1 MNPNNPL
8 QQNSSFPLS
17 GGRLGWGLAWW
28 NDRIS
33 IPSLQGGG
41 DIGPEGLFGLKRL
54 KIFLVILMAGLVLA
68 GCAAEREFRE
78 GKALLGEGK
87 IELGLAKLEDASKHD
102 PESHEYRSSFF
113 RSRDLALTQLLAQAD
128 GLRGKGQLEEAEAIY
143 QRILGIDANHA
154 RAKAG
159 MAAIAMD
166 RRHKVIT
173 AEAEALLK
181 KNDLEAA
188 QNKLRPVLQ
197 ENPNYRDAVTL
208 QRSMDERIARDAISM
223 PVLKASLKKPI
234 TLEFRD
240 ANLKSV
246 FEVISRSAGVNFIF
260 DKDVRPDLKATIF
273 VKNTSIEDAIK
284 LLLVT
289 NQLDKKALND
299 STVLVYPNTPAK
311 NKDYQDLMVKSF
323 YLANTDAKQ
332 ALSLIKVMVK
342 TKDVFIDEKLN
353 LLVMRDSPEAIRL
366 AEKLLANLDLAE
378 PEVMLEVEVLEVSSK
393 RLMEL
398 GINWPNRFSVLS
410 PQLPNSTSSTVG
422 SSLVVTTGTANLPLT
437 LDSLRHLPSASQI
450 GIPNPVLN
458 LRKEDGDTN
467 VLANP
472 RIRVKNR
479 EKAKIHI
486 GDRLP
491 VITTTST
498 ANVGVAE
505 SVSYLDVGLKLDVEP
520 NIYLEDDVSIKVGLE
535 VSNVVGTIKSASGT
549 TAYQIGTRNANT
561 VLRLKDGET
570 QVLAGLINDED
581 RKSANKVPG
590 LGDLPLLGRLFSS
603 HLGETNKNEI
613 VLLITPHV
621 VRNIVRPDAMA
632 SEFMSGTESNIG
644 APPITLKP
652 VEAPA
657 AAVVPRPASAPSA
670 PVQPDAAKADIQ
682 GALEVTWQGL
692 TQAKVGEPFTVD
704 LNLTSDQLL
713 STLPLL
719 IGYDQNTLQAV
730 AVREGEFLKQ
740 GGVQTQFSQRIDQ
753 AAGRIFVGMGRPGG
767 EGVKGSGTLLSIT
780 FKPLQAAPQASIQLL
795 AFSAGGDAAKQTPV
809 VLPIVHT
816 LTVAP

>member
-1 MNPNNPL
+1 
-8 QQNSSFPLS
+8 
-17 GGRLGWGLAWW
+17 
-28 NDRIS
+28 
-33 IPSLQGGG
+33 
-41 DIGPEGLFGLKRL
+41 LKRL
-54 KIFLVILMAGLVLA
+54 KTFLVILLAGMLLA

-87 IELGLAKLEDASKHD
+87 VEAGLAKLQDAAKDD
-102 PESHEYRSSFF
+102 PDNHEYRSHFF
-113 RSRDLALTQLLAQAD
+113 RSRDMALTQLLAQAD
-128 GLRGKGQLEEAEAIY
+128 GLRGKGQQDEAEAVY
-143 QRILGIDANHA
+143 QRILNIDANHA

-159 MAAIAMD
+159 VAAVAMD
-166 RRHKVIT
+166 RRHKAAT
-173 AEAEALLK
+173 AEAEDLVK
-181 KNDLEAA
+181 KGDTEAA
-188 QNKLRPVLQ
+188 QAKLRPVLQ
-197 ENPNYRDAVTL
+197 ENPNFREAVSL
-208 QRSMDERIARDAISM
+208 QRRIDERMVHDAIAM
-223 PVLKASLKKPI
+223 PALKASLKKPV

-289 NQLDKKALND
+289 NQLEKKALND
-299 STVLVYPNTPAK
+299 STVLIYPNIPVKTRG
-311 NKDYQDLMVKSF
+311 YQDLMVKSF
-323 YLANTDAKQ
+323 YLTNADAKQ
-332 ALSLIKVMVK
+332 ALNLIKVMVK

-353 LLVMRDSPEAIRL
+353 LLMMRDTPEAVRL

-378 PEVMLEVEVLEVSSK
+378 PEVMLDVEVLEVSTK

-398 GINWPNRFSVLS
+398 GVNWPNRFSVLS
-410 PQLPNSTSSTVG
+410 APQTSTTSSTVG
-422 SSLVVTTGTANLPLT
+422 GALVVNTNTISSPLT
-437 LDSLRHLPSASQI
+437 LESLKSVNASQI

-498 ANVGVAE
+498 ANVGVSE

-520 NIYLEDDVSIKVGLE
+520 NIYLENDVAIKVGLE
-535 VSNVVGTIKSASGT
+535 VSNVVSTIKSANGT
-549 TAYQIGTRNANT
+549 TAYQVGTRNATT

-590 LGDLPLLGRLFSS
+590 LGDLPVLGRLFSS
-603 HLGETNKNEI
+603 HLGEANKNEI

-621 VRNIVRPDAMA
+621 VRNIVRPEATT
-632 SEFMSGTESNIG
+632 SEFMSGTESDVG
-644 APPITLKP
+644 APPIALKP
-652 VEAPA
+652 VETPA
-657 AAVVPRPASAPSA
+657 AAVAPRAAPA
-670 PVQPDAAKADIQ
+670 PVPAIPAEPGQPDAAKADVQ
-682 GALEVTWQGL
+682 GALM
-692 TQAKVGEPFTVD
+692 
-704 LNLTSDQLL
+704 
-713 STLPLL
+713 LPL
-719 IGYDQNTLQAV
+719 APPP
-730 AVREGEFLKQ
+730 
-740 GGVQTQFSQRIDQ
+740 
-753 AAGRIFVGMGRPGG
+753 AGTMPTKVSP
-767 EGVKGSGTLLSIT
+767 
-780 FKPLQAAPQASIQLL
+780 
-795 AFSAGGDAAKQTPV
+795 
-809 VLPIVHT
+809 
-816 LTVAP
+816 

>member
-1 MNPNNPL
+1 M
-8 QQNSSFPLS
+8 
-17 GGRLGWGLAWW
+17 
-28 NDRIS
+28 
-33 IPSLQGGG
+33 
-41 DIGPEGLFGLKRL
+41 KRL
-54 KIFLVILMAGLVLA
+54 KTFLVILLAGMLLA

-87 IELGLAKLEDASKHD
+87 VEAGLAKLQDAAKDD
-102 PESHEYRSSFF
+102 PDNHEYRSHFF
-113 RSRDLALTQLLAQAD
+113 RSRDMALTQLLAQAD
-128 GLRGKGQLEEAEAIY
+128 GLRGKGQQDEAEAVY
-143 QRILGIDANHA
+143 QRILNIDANHA

-159 MAAIAMD
+159 VAAVAMD
-166 RRHKVIT
+166 RRHKAAT
-173 AEAEALLK
+173 AEAEDLVK
-181 KNDLEAA
+181 KGDTEAA
-188 QNKLRPVLQ
+188 QAKLRPVLQ
-197 ENPNYRDAVTL
+197 ENPNFREAVSL
-208 QRSMDERIARDAISM
+208 QRRIDERMVHDAIAM
-223 PVLKASLKKPI
+223 PALKASLKKPV

-289 NQLDKKALND
+289 NQLEKKALND
-299 STVLVYPNTPAK
+299 STVLIYPNIPVKTRG
-311 NKDYQDLMVKSF
+311 YQDLMVKSF
-323 YLANTDAKQ
+323 YLTNADAKQ
-332 ALSLIKVMVK
+332 ALNLIKVMVK

-353 LLVMRDSPEAIRL
+353 LLMMRDTPEAVRL

-378 PEVMLEVEVLEVSSK
+378 PEVMLDVEVLEVSTK

-398 GINWPNRFSVLS
+398 GVNWPNRFSVLS
-410 PQLPNSTSSTVG
+410 APQTSTTSSTVG
-422 SSLVVTTGTANLPLT
+422 GALVVNTNTISSPLT
-437 LDSLRHLPSASQI
+437 LESLKSVNASQI

-498 ANVGVAE
+498 ANVGVSE

-520 NIYLEDDVSIKVGLE
+520 NIYLENDVAIKVGLE
-535 VSNVVGTIKSASGT
+535 VSNVVSTIKSANGT
-549 TAYQIGTRNANT
+549 TAYQVGTRNATT

-590 LGDLPLLGRLFSS
+590 LGDLPVLGRLFSS
-603 HLGETNKNEI
+603 HLGEANKNEI

-621 VRNIVRPDAMA
+621 VRNIVRPEATT
-632 SEFMSGTESNIG
+632 SEFMSGTESDVG
-644 APPITLKP
+644 APPIALKP
-652 VEAPA
+652 VETPA
-657 AAVVPRPASAPSA
+657 AAVAPRAAPA
-670 PVQPDAAKADIQ
+670 PVPAIPAEPGQPDAAKADVQ
-682 GALEVTWQGL
+682 GALM
-692 TQAKVGEPFTVD
+692 
-704 LNLTSDQLL
+704 
-713 STLPLL
+713 LPL
-719 IGYDQNTLQAV
+719 APPP
-730 AVREGEFLKQ
+730 
-740 GGVQTQFSQRIDQ
+740 
-753 AAGRIFVGMGRPGG
+753 AGTMPTKVSP
-767 EGVKGSGTLLSIT
+767 
-780 FKPLQAAPQASIQLL
+780 
-795 AFSAGGDAAKQTPV
+795 
-809 VLPIVHT
+809 
-816 LTVAP
+816 

>member
-1 MNPNNPL
+1 
-8 QQNSSFPLS
+8 
-17 GGRLGWGLAWW
+17 
-28 NDRIS
+28 
-33 IPSLQGGG
+33 
-41 DIGPEGLFGLKRL
+41 LKRF
-54 KIFLVILMAGLVLA
+54 KIFLVGFLVSVLLA

-87 IELGLAKLEDASKHD
+87 VESGLAKLEEASKHD
-102 PESHEYRSSFF
+102 SGNHEYRSYFF

-128 GLRGKGQLEEAEAIY
+128 GLRGKGQLDEAEAVY
-143 QRILGIDANHA
+143 QRILGIDANHP
-154 RAKAG
+154 RAKTG
-159 MAAIAMD
+159 VAATAMD
-166 RRHKVIT
+166 RRHVAAT
-173 AEAEALLK
+173 AEAEALINK
-181 KNDLEAA
+181 GDVEAA
-188 QNKLRPVLQ
+188 QAMLNRVLQ
-197 ENPNYRDAVTL
+197 ENPNFRDAVTL
-208 QRSMDERIARDAISM
+208 RRNMDERMARDAIAM
-223 PVLKASLKKPI
+223 PKLKASLKKPV

-246 FEVISRSAGVNFIF
+246 FEVISRSAGVSFIF
-260 DKDVRPDLKATIF
+260 DKEVRSDLKATLF

-289 NQLDKKALND
+289 NQLEMKALND
-299 STVLVYPNTPAK
+299 STVLIYPNTPAK
-311 NKDYQDLMVKSF
+311 TKDYQELMVKNF

-332 ALSLIKVMVK
+332 ALALIKIMVK
-342 TKDVFIDEKLN
+342 TRDVFIDEKLN
-353 LLVMRDSPEAIRL
+353 LLVMRDTPEAVRL

-398 GINWPNRFSVLS
+398 GVNWPNRFSVLS
-410 PQLPNSTSSTVG
+410 TPQTSTTSSTVG
-422 SSLVVTTGTANLPLT
+422 GSLAVNTNTTSGPLT
-437 LDSLRHLPSASQI
+437 LESLKGVTARQI
-450 GIPNPVLN
+450 GVPNPVLN

-520 NIYLEDDVSIKVGLE
+520 NVYLENDVAIKVGLE
-535 VSNVVGTIKSASGT
+535 VSNVVSTIKSANGT
-549 TAYQIGTRNANT
+549 TAYQVGTRNAT
-561 VLRLKDGET
+561 TFLRLKDGET

-603 HLGETNKNEI
+603 RLGETNKNEI
-613 VLLITPHV
+613 VLLITPRV
-621 VRNIVRPDAMA
+621 VRNIVRPEATVA
-632 SEFMSGTESNIG
+632 EFMSGTEAIAG

-652 VEAPA
+652 VEPSA
-657 AAVVPRPASAPSA
+657 ASVAVVAPHSAPASAPAA
-670 PVQPDAAKADIQ
+670 PAQPEAAKADDQ
-682 GALEVTWQGL
+682 GLLGLTWQGPA
-692 TQAKVGEPFTVD
+692 QARVGEPFTLS
-704 LNLTSDQLL
+704 LNMASDQPV
-713 STLPLL
+713 SSLPLV
-719 IGYDQNTLQAV
+719 IGYDHAALQAV
-730 AVREGEFLKQ
+730 AVSEGGFLKQ
-740 GGVQTQFSQRIDQ
+740 NNAQTQFSQRVDQ
-753 AAGRIFVGMGRPGG
+753 ATGRIFVGMGRAGG
-767 EGVKGSGTLLSIT
+767 EGAKGRGQLLSIL
-780 FKPLQAAPQASIQLL
+780 FKPLQEMPLAQVQLL
-795 AFSAGGDAAKQTPV
+795 SLSADGEAAKQLPLPV
-809 VLPIVHT
+809 AYT

>member
-1 MNPNNPL
+1 M
-8 QQNSSFPLS
+8 
-17 GGRLGWGLAWW
+17 
-28 NDRIS
+28 
-33 IPSLQGGG
+33 
-41 DIGPEGLFGLKRL
+41 KRV
-54 KIFLVILMAGLVLA
+54 KTFLVILLAGMLLA

-87 IELGLAKLEDASKHD
+87 VEEGLAKLEKVSRDD
-102 PESHEYRSSFF
+102 PDSHEYRAHFF
-113 RSRDLALTQLLAQAD
+113 RSRDMALGQLLAQAD
-128 GLRGKGQLEEAEAIY
+128 GLRGKGQGDEAEVIY
-143 QRILGIDANHA
+143 QRILGIDANHV

-159 MAAIAMD
+159 VVAVAMD
-166 RRHKVIT
+166 RRHKAVT
-173 AEAEALLK
+173 AEAEILFK
-181 KNDLEAA
+181 KGDIEAA
-188 QNKLRPVLQ
+188 QAKLRPVLQ
-197 ENPNYRDAVTL
+197 ENSNFREATTL
-208 QRSMDERIARDAISM
+208 NRRIDERIARDTIAM

-289 NQLDKKALND
+289 NQLEKKALND

-311 NKDYQDLMVKSF
+311 HKDYQDLMVKSF
-323 YLANTDAKQ
+323 YLANTDSKQ
-332 ALSLIKVMVK
+332 ALNLVKVMLK

-353 LLVMRDSPEAIRL
+353 LLVMRDTPEAVRL

-378 PEVMLEVEVLEVSSK
+378 PEVMLDVEVLEVSSK

-398 GINWPNRFSVLS
+398 GVNWPNRFSVLS
-410 PQLPNSTSSTVG
+410 APQTSTTSSTVG
-422 SSLVVTTGTANLPLT
+422 GALVVNTNTTSGPLT
-437 LDSLRHLPSASQI
+437 LESLKSVNASQI
-450 GIPNPVLN
+450 GVPNPVLN

-520 NIYLEDDVSIKVGLE
+520 NVYLEDDVAIKVGLE
-535 VSNVVGTIKSASGT
+535 VSNVVNTIKSASGT
-549 TAYQIGTRNANT
+549 TAYQIGTRNATT

-581 RKSANKVPG
+581 RKSASKVPG

-621 VRNIVRPDAMA
+621 VRNIMRPDATT
-632 SEFMSGTESNIG
+632 SEFMSGTESNVG

-652 VEAPA
+652 VEIS
-657 AAVVPRPASAPSA
+657 AAVVAPRTAFAPALSPPALPG
-670 PVQPDAAKADIQ
+670 QPDAAKADVQ
-682 GALEVTWQGL
+682 GSLGVSWQGP
-692 TQAKVGEPFTVD
+692 TQATVGQPFTLT
-704 LNLTSDQLL
+704 LNLASDQPVT
-713 STLPLL
+713 TLPLL
-719 IGYDQNTLQAV
+719 IGFDPSALQAV
-730 AVREGEFLKQ
+730 TVSEGEFLKQ
-740 GGVQTQFSQRIDQ
+740 NNAQTQFSQRVDQ
-753 AAGRIFVGMGRPGG
+753 AAGRIFVGMGRAGG
-767 EGVKGSGTLLSIT
+767 DGAKGSGQLLSIT
-780 FKPLQAAPQASIQLL
+780 FKPLQETPQAQVQLL
-795 AFSAGGDAAKQTPV
+795 ALSAGGEAAKQAPVILPV
-809 VLPIVHT
+809 VYT
-816 LTVAP
+816 LTVSP

>member
-1 MNPNNPL
+1 M
-8 QQNSSFPLS
+8 
-17 GGRLGWGLAWW
+17 
-28 NDRIS
+28 
-33 IPSLQGGG
+33 
-41 DIGPEGLFGLKRL
+41 KRF
-54 KIFLVILMAGLVLA
+54 KIFLVGFLVSVLLA

-87 IELGLAKLEDASKHD
+87 VESGLAKLEEASKHD
-102 PESHEYRSSFF
+102 SGNHEYRSFFF

-128 GLRGKGQLEEAEAIY
+128 GLRGKGQLDEAEAVY
-143 QRILGIDANHA
+143 QRILGIDANHS
-154 RAKAG
+154 RAKTG
-159 MAAIAMD
+159 VAATAMD
-166 RRHKVIT
+166 RRHVAAT
-173 AEAEALLK
+173 AEAEALIK
-181 KNDLEAA
+181 KGDVEAA
-188 QNKLRPVLQ
+188 QAMLNRVLQ
-197 ENPNYRDAVTL
+197 ENPNFRDAVTL
-208 QRSMDERIARDAISM
+208 RRNMDERMARDAIAM
-223 PVLKASLKKPI
+223 PKLKASLKKPV

-246 FEVISRSAGVNFIF
+246 FEVISRSAGVSFIF
-260 DKDVRPDLKATIF
+260 DKEVRSDLKATLF

-289 NQLDKKALND
+289 NQLEMKALND
-299 STVLVYPNTPAK
+299 STVLIYPNTPAK
-311 NKDYQDLMVKSF
+311 IKDYQELMVKNF

-332 ALSLIKVMVK
+332 ALALIKIMVK
-342 TKDVFIDEKLN
+342 TRDVFIDEKLN
-353 LLVMRDSPEAIRL
+353 LLVMRDTPEAVRL

-398 GINWPNRFSVLS
+398 GVNWPNRFSVLS
-410 PQLPNSTSSTVG
+410 TPQTSTTSSTVG
-422 SSLVVTTGTANLPLT
+422 GALAVNTNTTSGPLT
-437 LDSLRHLPSASQI
+437 LESLKGVTARQI
-450 GIPNPVLN
+450 GVPNPVLN

-520 NIYLEDDVSIKVGLE
+520 NVYLENDVAIKVGLE
-535 VSNVVGTIKSASGT
+535 VSNVVSTIKSANGT
-549 TAYQIGTRNANT
+549 TAYQVGTRNAT
-561 VLRLKDGET
+561 TFLRLKDGET

-603 HLGETNKNEI
+603 RLGETNKNEI
-613 VLLITPHV
+613 VLLITPRV
-621 VRNIVRPDAMA
+621 VRNIVRPEATVA
-632 SEFMSGTESNIG
+632 EFMSGTEAIAG

-652 VEAPA
+652 VEPSA
-657 AAVVPRPASAPSA
+657 ASVAVVAPHSAPASAPAA
-670 PVQPDAAKADIQ
+670 PAQPEAAKADDQ
-682 GALEVTWQGL
+682 GLLGLTWQGPA
-692 TQAKVGEPFTVD
+692 QARVGEPFTLS
-704 LNLTSDQLL
+704 LNMASDQPV
-713 STLPLL
+713 SSLPLV
-719 IGYDQNTLQAV
+719 IGYDHAALQAV
-730 AVREGEFLKQ
+730 AVSEGGFLKQ
-740 GGVQTQFSQRIDQ
+740 NNAQTQFSQRVDQ
-753 AAGRIFVGMGRPGG
+753 ATGRIFVGMGRAGG
-767 EGVKGSGTLLSIT
+767 EGAKGRGQLLSIL
-780 FKPLQAAPQASIQLL
+780 FKPLQEMPLAQVQLL
-795 AFSAGGDAAKQTPV
+795 SLSADGEAAKQLPLPV
-809 VLPIVHT
+809 AYT

>member
-1 MNPNNPL
+1 
-8 QQNSSFPLS
+8 
-17 GGRLGWGLAWW
+17 
-28 NDRIS
+28 
-33 IPSLQGGG
+33 
-41 DIGPEGLFGLKRL
+41 LKRA
-54 KIFLVILMAGLVLA
+54 KTFLVILLAGMLLA

-87 IELGLAKLEDASKHD
+87 VEEGLAKLEKASRDD
-102 PESHEYRSSFF
+102 PDSHEYRAHFF
-113 RSRDLALTQLLAQAD
+113 RSRDIALGQLLAQAD
-128 GLRGKGQLEEAEAIY
+128 GLRGKGQGDEAEAIY
-143 QRILGIDANHA
+143 QRILGIDANHV

-159 MAAIAMD
+159 VAAVAMD
-166 RRHKVIT
+166 RRHKAAT
-173 AEAEALLK
+173 AEAEALFK
-181 KNDLEAA
+181 KGDLEAA
-188 QNKLRPVLQ
+188 QARLRPVLQ
-197 ENPNYRDAVTL
+197 ENSSYREAVSL
-208 QRSMDERIARDAISM
+208 NRRIDERIARDTIAM
-223 PVLKASLKKPI
+223 PVLKASMKKPI

-289 NQLDKKALND
+289 NQLEKKALND
-299 STVLVYPNTPAK
+299 STVLVYPNNPAK
-311 NKDYQDLMVKSF
+311 HRDYQDLMVKSF
-323 YLANTDAKQ
+323 YLANTDSKQ
-332 ALSLIKVMVK
+332 ALNLVKVMLK

-353 LLVMRDSPEAIRL
+353 LLVMRDTPEAVRL

-378 PEVMLEVEVLEVSSK
+378 PEVMLDVEVLEVSSK

-398 GINWPNRFSVLS
+398 GVNWPNRFSVLS
-410 PQLPNSTSSTVG
+410 APQTSTTSSTVG
-422 SSLVVTTGTANLPLT
+422 GALVVNTNTTSGPLT
-437 LDSLRHLPSASQI
+437 LESLKSVNASQI
-450 GIPNPVLN
+450 GVPNPVLN

-520 NIYLEDDVSIKVGLE
+520 NVYLEDDVAIKVGLE
-535 VSNVVGTIKSASGT
+535 VSNVVNTIKSASGT
-549 TAYQIGTRNANT
+549 TAYQIGTRNATT

-581 RKSANKVPG
+581 RKSASKVPG

-621 VRNIVRPDAMA
+621 VRNIMRPDATT
-632 SEFMSGTESNIG
+632 SEFMSGTESNVG

-652 VEAPA
+652 AEIPA
-657 AAVVPRPASAPSA
+657 AVAPRTASAPVPPA
-670 PVQPDAAKADIQ
+670 QTRPEVAKADVQ
-682 GALEVTWQGL
+682 GSLDVSWQGP
-692 TQAKVGEPFTVD
+692 TQARIGEPFTLT
-704 LNLTSDQLL
+704 LNLASDQPV

-719 IGYDQNTLQAV
+719 IGYDPSALQAV
-730 AVREGEFLKQ
+730 TVSEGEFLKQ
-740 GGVQTQFSQRIDQ
+740 NNVQTQFSQRVDQ
-753 AAGRIFVGMGRPGG
+753 AAGRIFVGMGRAGG
-767 EGVKGSGTLLSIT
+767 DGAKGSGQLLSIT
-780 FKPLQAAPQASIQLL
+780 FKPLQETPQAQVQLL
-795 AFSAGGDAAKQTPV
+795 ALSAGGEAAKQAPVILPV
-809 VLPIVHT
+809 VYT
-816 LTVAP
+816 LTVSP

>member
-1 MNPNNPL
+1 
-8 QQNSSFPLS
+8 
-17 GGRLGWGLAWW
+17 
-28 NDRIS
+28 
-33 IPSLQGGG
+33 
-41 DIGPEGLFGLKRL
+41 LKRV
-54 KIFLVILMAGLVLA
+54 KTFLVILLAGMLLA

-87 IELGLAKLEDASKHD
+87 VEEGLAKLEKVAKDDSD
-102 PESHEYRSSFF
+102 NHEYRSYFF

-128 GLRGKGQLEEAEAIY
+128 GLRGKGQQDEAETIY
-143 QRILGIDANHA
+143 QRILGVDAHHA

-159 MAAIAMD
+159 VAAVAMD
-166 RRHKVIT
+166 RRHKAAT
-173 AEAEALLK
+173 AEAEALFK
-181 KNDLEAA
+181 KGDMEAA
-188 QNKLRPVLQ
+188 QAKLRRVLQ
-197 ENPNYRDAVTL
+197 ENPNFREAVTL
-208 QRSMDERIARDAISM
+208 QRNIDERMARDAIAM
-223 PVLKASLKKPI
+223 PTLKASLKKPI

-289 NQLDKKALND
+289 NQLEKKALND
-299 STVLVYPNTPAK
+299 STVLIYPNTPVK
-311 NKDYQDLMVKSF
+311 TRDYLDLMVKSF
-323 YLANTDAKQ
+323 YLANADAKQ
-332 ALSLIKVMVK
+332 ALNLVKVMVK

-353 LLVMRDSPEAIRL
+353 LLVMRDTPEAVRL

-378 PEVMLEVEVLEVSSK
+378 PEVMLDVEVLEVSSK

-398 GINWPNRFSVLS
+398 GVNWPNRFSVLS
-410 PQLPNSTSSTVG
+410 APQTSTTSSTVG
-422 SSLVVTTGTANLPLT
+422 GALVVNTNTTSGPLT
-437 LDSLRHLPSASQI
+437 LESLKSVNASQI
-450 GIPNPVLN
+450 GVPNPVLN

-520 NIYLEDDVSIKVGLE
+520 NIYLEDDVAIKVGLE
-535 VSNVVGTIKSASGT
+535 VSNVVSTVKSASGT
-549 TAYQIGTRNANT
+549 TAYQIGTRNATT

-581 RKSANKVPG
+581 RKSASKVPG

-603 HLGETNKNEI
+603 HLGETHKNEI

-621 VRNIVRPDAMA
+621 VRNIVRPEAMT
-632 SEFMSGTESNIG
+632 SEFMSGTEANAG
-644 APPITLKP
+644 APPITVRP
-652 VEAPA
+652 VDTPA
-657 AAVVPRPASAPSA
+657 AAVVAPRAAPASVPATPA
-670 PVQPDAAKADIQ
+670 QPGQPEAAKADVQ
-682 GALEVTWQGL
+682 GSLGVSWQGP
-692 TQAKVGEPFTVD
+692 TQATVGQPFTLI
-704 LNLTSDQLL
+704 LNLASDQPV

-719 IGYDQNTLQAV
+719 IGYDQSALQAV
-730 AVREGEFLKQ
+730 TVSEGEFLKQ
-740 GGVQTQFSQRIDQ
+740 NNAQTQFSQRVDQ
-753 AAGRIFVGMGRPGG
+753 AAGRIFVGMGRTGG
-767 EGVKGSGTLLSIT
+767 DGAKGSGQLLSVV
-780 FKPLQAAPQASIQLL
+780 FKPLQATSQAQVQLL
-795 AFSAGGDAAKQTPV
+795 ALSAGGDAAKQSPVTLPV
-809 VLPIVHT
+809 VYT
-816 LTVAP
+816 LKVSP